1 MDSIIST
8 FHLDWRLMLAQAI
21 NFAIVAY
28 VLWRFAI
35 KPLSQM
41 MADRT
46 QQIEKGLA
54 DAQLMT
60 DRLQETEATVLTTI
74 SEARREA
81 QEIIITA
88 ETQAEKKYREAV
100 EKTKGDVMT
109 IIQEGKLQLARD
121 REVMLREVRTEVGE
135 LVVTATT
142 AILKEVVDKKIDR
155 KLIEKV
161 ITDIS

>member
-1 MDSIIST
+1 
-8 FHLDWRLMLAQAI
+8 MLAQAI

-142 AILKEVVDKKIDR
+142 AFLKEVVDKKIDR

-161 ITDIS
+161 ITDISWVSSKIKN

>member
-1 MDSIIST
+1 
-8 FHLDWRLMLAQAI
+8 MLAQAI

-109 IIQEGKLQLARD
+109 IIQEGKLQLACD

-161 ITDIS
+161 ITDISWVSSKIKN

>member
-1 MDSIIST
+1 
-8 FHLDWRLMLAQAI
+8 MLAQAI

-100 EKTKGDVMT
+100 EKTKGDVMA

-121 REVMLREVRTEVGE
+121 REAMLREARTEVGE

-142 AILKEVVDKKIDR
+142 AILKEVVDKKVDR

>member
-1 MDSIIST
+1 
-8 FHLDWRLMLAQAI
+8 MLAQAI

>member
-1 MDSIIST
+1 
-8 FHLDWRLMLAQAI
+8 MLAQAI

-60 DRLQETEATVLTTI
+60 DRLQETEATVLTTM